1 MIRLMARATTTVPD
15 VAATNAVLSSAA
27 DCFVR
32 LGVTRTTAAD
42 IARGAGISRATL
54 YRRYGGT
61 VEIFL
66 AVLARE
72 SAEICSDAAE
82 LLASVTD
89 PATRLV
95 EGMVFAIGEVQRRP
109 VHAALFSTG
118 DAAWSARRALRATT
132 LRQISED
139 AIRPLLDA
147 AAGLTE
153 PEVNDLVDWILRL
166 IISYAAVPGP
176 GDLDQDTIRRQLNR
190 LLAPAVTALLRK
202 VTPKET

>member
-1 MIRLMARATTTVPD
+1 MIRRMARGTTTVPD
-15 VAATNAVLSSAA
+15 AAATNAVLSSAA

-32 LGVTRTTAAD
+32 LGVTRTTATD

-89 PATRLV
+89 PSARLIQ
-95 EGMVFAIGEVQRRP
+95 GMIFAIGEVQRR
-109 VHAALFSTG
+109 
-118 DAAWSARRALRATT
+118 
-132 LRQISED
+132 
-139 AIRPLLDA
+139 
-147 AAGLTE
+147 
-153 PEVNDLVDWILRL
+153 
-166 IISYAAVPGP
+166 YAAVPGP
-176 GDLDQDTIRRQLNR
+176 GDLDQDTIRRQLDR
-190 LLAPAVTALLRK
+190 LLAPAVAALLQK
-202 VTPKET
+202 VTSEEA